1 MNSHRLMASPAPRT
15 NSSINRISHF
25 GFTIVRFVT
34 PKPADLMFPLGQ
46 ERTLRRIRPMS
57 ALALRADVA
66 WTDRY
71 VRTCQKD
78 SCSAANSAAIVLGS
92 VEVQVVLMAR
102 HCRIGDPRV
111 TRQGPDS
118 VVHVLQK
125 RLQHERSGP
134 VISRASIG
142 PVEVPRAAPAT
153 GYFAATRSRYQTEL
167 SFHREN
173 RLRLRSN
180 FAPRYAPASPP
191 RLAWVG
197 RVH

>member
-1 MNSHRLMASPAPRT
+1 MASPAPRT
-15 NSSINRISHF
+15 NSGINRISHF
-25 GFTIVRFVT
+25 GFSNCTLHYA
-34 PKPADLMFPLGQ
+34 PEQADLISPLGQ

-57 ALALRADVA
+57 ALALRADVVA

-111 TRQGPDS
+111 TRQGSDS
-118 VVHVLQK
+118 VVRVLQK
-125 RLQHERSGP
+125 RPRHERSGP
-134 VISRASIG
+134 AISRASIG
-142 PVEVPRAAPAT
+142 LAGAPRAAPAAR
-153 GYFAATRSRYQTEL
+153 YFAATRSRYQTEL

-173 RLRLRSN
+173 RLRPRSN
-180 FAPRYAPASPP
+180 FGPRYAPASPP